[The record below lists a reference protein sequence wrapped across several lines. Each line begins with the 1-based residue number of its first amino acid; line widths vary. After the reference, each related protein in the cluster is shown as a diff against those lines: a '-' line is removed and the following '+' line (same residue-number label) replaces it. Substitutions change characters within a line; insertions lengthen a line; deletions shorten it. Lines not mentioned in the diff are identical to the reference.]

1 MLTAARK
8 TMAVASLTVVL
19 GGCMTPQSNSE
30 EQNTMPGSHFGNL
43 ISGEAVTLYT
53 LTNSSGL
60 QIGVIDLGATIV
72 NLMAPDRDG
81 QFADIVLGFD
91 NPQQYI
97 TDSPYFGTVVG
108 RYGNRIANGQFEL
121 DGETYTLAKNNSG
134 HHLHGGD
141 VGFDKRLWTVTSSNP
156 NRLEMKLVSPDGDE
170 GYPGKLTVRVTYTLD
185 EDNRLTVDYYA
196 TTDKPTVVNLTQHSY
211 FNLAGHSAGSAMDHE
226 LLINA
231 ERYTEVDSEL
241 IPTGQLP
248 YVVGTPLDFRQP
260 VAVGARIDEKYPQL
274 VNGGGYDHNWVLTEK
289 AASGSE
295 PAAKVRDPKTG
306 RTLVIY
312 TEEPGIQFYAGN
324 FLDGSIVGKEGAVY
338 NYRNTVVLETQHFP
352 DSPNQ
357 PDFPSTRLDPGE
369 VYKTRTVFEFGVEP

>member
-8 TMAVASLTVVL
+8 IMAVASLTAVL

-43 ISGEAVTLYT
+43 ISGEAVTLYM

-60 QIGVIDLGATIV
+60 EIGVIDLGATIV
-72 NLMAPDRDG
+72 SLMAPDRDG

-108 RYGNRIANGQFEL
+108 RYGNRIAKGQFTL

-170 GYPGKLTVRVTYTLD
+170 GYPGELTVRVTYTLD

-248 YVVGTPLDFRQP
+248 AVVGTPLDFRQP

-289 AASGSE
+289 AAAGSE
-295 PAAKVRDPKTG
+295 PAAEVRDPKTG

-324 FLDGSIVGKEGAVY
+324 FLDGSIIGKEGAVY
-338 NYRNTVVLETQHFP
+338 DYRNTVVLETQHFP

>member
-170 GYPGKLTVRVTYTLD
+170 GYPGELTVRVTYTLD

>member
-72 NLMAPDRDG
+72 NLVAPDRDG

-170 GYPGKLTVRVTYTLD
+170 GYPGELTVRVTYTLD

>member
-1 MLTAARK
+1 
-8 TMAVASLTVVL
+8 
-19 GGCMTPQSNSE
+19 MTPQSNSE

>member
-170 GYPGKLTVRVTYTLD
+170 GYPGELTVRVTYTLD

-324 FLDGSIVGKEGAVY
+324 FLDGSIVGKEDAVY

-352 DSPNQ
+352 DSPNR
-357 PDFPSTRLDPGE
+357 PDFPSTRLNPGE

>member
-170 GYPGKLTVRVTYTLD
+170 GYPGELTVRVTYTLD

-295 PAAKVRDPKTG
+295 PAAKLRDPKTG